1 MIQAPKGTRDVYGV
15 EMQLW
20 RHVEDLI
27 RQITTAYRYQEIRTP
42 IFEATD
48 LFLRGVG
55 ETTDIVQKEMY
66 TFLDKGGR
74 SMTLRPEG
82 TAGVARSYIERGIAS
97 TPQPTKQWYL
107 GPIFRYEQPQA
118 GRYRQ
123 HFQFGVEVFGG
134 TSAATEAE
142 VISLGWTLLARLGV
156 KGVMLH
162 INSIGCPSCRKAYH
176 EALRAFIAEI
186 MDSLCG
192 LCRQRIEKNPL
203 RVLDCKTPNCK
214 EHLKDAPSVLDS
226 LDEECAGHF
235 VSLQE
240 LLNAFEIPFV
250 IDPRVVRG
258 LDYYT
263 RTVFE
268 FIAPG
273 DDSGKEGGL
282 TVIGGG
288 RYDGLMEQV
297 GGQPTPGVG
306 FGMGMERLVTML
318 QNQSVEPAETLSPE
332 IFIGHADEAGS
343 RKAQE
348 LVYSLRQV
356 GVKAEGDLLNRS
368 VKAQMKYAGKIN
380 AVYTMIIGGNELENA
395 NANVKNMD
403 TGEQVMVAFGDL
415 LEHVRPRM

>member
-27 RQITTAYRYQEIRTP
+27 REITTAYRYQEIRTP
-42 IFEATD
+42 IFEPTE

-142 VISLGWTLLARLGV
+142 VISLGWTLLNRLGV
-156 KGVMLH
+156 RDVTLH
-162 INSIGCPSCRKAYH
+162 LNSIGCPGCRKLYH
-176 EALRAFIAEI
+176 EALRAFIDAK

-203 RVLDCKTPNCK
+203 RVLDCKTPSCK

-235 VSLQE
+235 QGLQQ
-240 LLNAFEIPFV
+240 LLKTFEIPFV

-268 FIAPG
+268 FITA
-273 DDSGKEGGL
+273 EGL
-282 TVIGGG
+282 TVLGGG
-288 RYDGLMEQV
+288 RYDGLIEQV
-297 GGQPTPGVG
+297 GGQHTPGVG
-306 FGMGMERLVTML
+306 FGMGMERLVNML
-318 QNQSVEPAETLSPE
+318 QAQQFQPTETLSPQ
-332 IFIGHADEAGS
+332 IFIGHADEAGE

-348 LVYSLRQV
+348 LVYFLRQA

-368 VKAQMKYAGKIN
+368 VKAQMKYASKIN
-380 AVYTMIIGGNELENA
+380 AAHTMIIGGNELENA
-395 NANVKNMD
+395 SANVKNME
-403 TGEQVMVAFGDL
+403 TGEAEPVQFDNL
-415 LEHVRPRM
+415 LKFLETKAVV